1 MDLLS
6 YSFNAAMFSFQVRDK
21 AYSTMDA
28 NGAAKAK
35 YLQVWRN
42 LGKKSDLVNE
52 SAFNQ
57 KAFILLCTHGCF
69 SRETPQLHD
78 QL

>member
-28 NGAAKAK
+28 NGAGKAK

-42 LGKKSDLVNE
+42 LRKKMAL
-52 SAFNQ
+52 
-57 KAFILLCTHGCF
+57 
-69 SRETPQLHD
+69 
-78 QL
+78 